1 MLKLRKL
8 TITLTVFTLALGTTM
23 FFVPDEAWGS
33 ANPCRVRCLT
43 NGLLAVCDWG
53 PWDSDFYCCWTHPHI
68 GCQSYEC
75 ASGTPVITR
84 FICL

>member
-8 TITLTVFTLALGTTM
+8 AITLTVFTLALGATM

-33 ANPCRVRCLT
+33 ANPCRVRCST

-53 PWDSDFYCCWTHPHI
+53 PWGSPLYCCWTHPTV
-68 GCQSYEC
+68 GCQAYWC
-75 ASGTPVITR
+75 ATGNLIITR